1 MTDDITFPG
10 QVDRAQIIDGLRQ
23 LADYLAAHPAV
34 PVAPYGWDLLVSSHR
49 DTDTEGIAEIDRIA
63 AILGV
68 TVKDDTSNGGHYT
81 AARAFGP
88 ISYQAFHISAR
99 SKAAYRAYMTYA
111 DHVTPDN
118 TDTEAEADADD
129 PPQAA

>member
-10 QVDRAQIIDGLRQ
+10 QADRAQIIGGLHQ

-34 PVAPYGWDLLVSSHR
+34 PVAPYGWDLLISSHR
-49 DTDTEGIAEIDRIA
+49 DTDPEGTAEIDRIA

-68 TVKDDTSNGGHYT
+68 TVKDDTPSGGYYT
-81 AARAFGP
+81 AAKAFGP

-111 DHVTPDN
+111 DHVTPDDY
-118 TDTEAEADADD
+118 DTEVEPDADD